1 MLLQTNYSKL
11 NFVHFLVIALKASY
25 VDQEPAEELVHFMEV
40 DDLGDFIITINE
52 HHLEQ
57 EHQINQVQY

>member
-1 MLLQTNYSKL
+1 MLLRTNYSKL

-52 HHLEQ
+52 QHLEQ